1 VGADAPHGRSRD
13 VSDEPDSAALEDGQR
28 LFTRPIAFVT
38 GALSEETLPP
48 SKLPELAFAGR
59 SNVGKS
65 SLINAL
71 VGHKQL
77 ARVSNTPGR
86 TQEINFFNLGNRL
99 MLVDL
104 PGYGYAEAP
113 RQKAELWSM
122 FIRRYLKGRT
132 QLKRAMV
139 LIDSRH
145 GLKPLDHD
153 IMTLMDESAL
163 NYQVVLTKTDK
174 IKPAEL
180 ARCHDAVTQA
190 AAKHTAA
197 HPAVLT
203 TSAVDGSGMAELR
216 AALVELA
223 RPELAGPRPRT

>member
-1 VGADAPHGRSRD
+1 VADPFD
-13 VSDEPDSAALEDGQR
+13 KAALDRGHR

-38 GALSEETLPP
+38 GALSEDTLPITT
-48 SKLPELAFAGR
+48 LPEVALAGR

-71 VGHKQL
+71 VGQRQL

-86 TQEINFFNLGNRL
+86 TQEINFFDLGGQL

-113 RQKAELWSM
+113 KDKAAMWAL
-122 FIRRYLKGRT
+122 FIKRFLKGRT
-132 QLKRAMV
+132 QLRRAYV

-145 GLKPLDHD
+145 GLKPQDED
-153 IMTLMDESAL
+153 IMSLMDESAV
-163 NYQVVLTKTDK
+163 NYQIILTKTDK

-180 ARCHDAVTQA
+180 ARCIAGVAEAAV
-190 AAKHTAA
+190 KHVAA
-197 HPAVLT
+197 HPLILP
-203 TSAVDGSGMAELR
+203 TSSFDGSGMPELR
-216 AALVELA
+216 AALSELA
-223 RPELAGPRPRT
+223 LPE

>member
-1 VGADAPHGRSRD
+1 MGADAPHGRARD
-13 VSDEPDSAALEDGQR
+13 VSSDGALADGQR
-28 LFTRPIAFVT
+28 LFTRPVGFVT

-48 SKLPELAFAGR
+48 TKLPELALAGR

-71 VGHKQL
+71 VGQKQL

-86 TQEINFFNLGNRL
+86 TQEINFFDLGQRL

-104 PGYGYAEAP
+104 PGYGYAKAP
-113 RQKAELWSM
+113 KQKAELWSV

-132 QLKRAMV
+132 QLRRALV

-174 IKPAEL
+174 LKPAEL
-180 ARCHDAVTQA
+180 DSRRAAATEA

-197 HPAVLT
+197 HPVILA

-223 RPELAGPRPRT
+223 LPERT